1 MQLEDK
7 TNETNLYESK
17 YNALKE
23 ENKKTKE
30 IRDYYNTVSFPD
42 EPLEL
47 IEQMFKHAD
56 KVAIN
61 AICGYLKHDNQ
72 EMIKNLAKTMNPE
85 NQAMLIAYKDGAI
98 GRNEALIKK
107 LETLKKD
114 KFNDRLEGT
123 EKVIR

>member
-1 MQLEDK
+1 MLKSDKVEWEIHKEQLLMQLEDK
-7 TNETNLYESK
+7 TNEANLYEGK

-85 NQAMLIAYKDGAI
+85 NHAMLIAYKDGAI
-98 GRNEALIKK
+98 
-107 LETLKKD
+107 
-114 KFNDRLEGT
+114 
-123 EKVIR
+123 

>member
-7 TNETNLYESK
+7 TNEANLYEGK

-85 NQAMLIAYKDGAI
+85 NHAMLIAYKDGAI
-98 GRNEALIKK
+98 WRNEALIKK